1 MEKVI
6 IVSKLEYSK
15 RCISSLMD
23 TLNDESKDKNSK
35 LLNHYLM
42 CHLSE
47 CAVCLSLEAV
57 NEGCCI
63 NPEDRFNTLF
73 SAAFESVK
81 AVKDEIAKIEHNP

>member
-1 MEKVI
+1 
-6 IVSKLEYSK
+6 
-15 RCISSLMD
+15 MD

-42 CHLSE
+42 CHSSG
-47 CAVCLSLEAV
+47 CAVCLSLEGV

-63 NPEDRFNTLF
+63 DSKNSFDSLF

-81 AVKDEIAKIEHNP
+81 AVKAEIAKIEAHNP